1 MNDLWVYVARS
12 DSPGS
17 FQRWEDMTDID
28 PDNQVKTPSPRGG
41 AATWYKNDDEPVLY
55 LFGGFGPE
63 TTRGTP
69 MGKGTD
75 AVLADGEQAKTTTFN
90 DMWEFNLADDTP
102 DRAPWKRVLPAGEN
116 TASRTRTW
124 KTHV

>member
-1 MNDLWVYVARS
+1 MYALRPDTVNHTELQFYPSRYVARS

-63 TTRGTP
+63 TSRGTP
-69 MGKGTD
+69 MGYVGAHNIPGIHPLYTLWGT
-75 AVLADGEQAKTTTFN
+75 
-90 DMWEFNLADDTP
+90 
-102 DRAPWKRVLPAGEN
+102 
-116 TASRTRTW
+116 
-124 KTHV
+124 